1 MPLLDAGAR
10 KESIMKNSYSIAER
24 NRIVEAYLPCIDA
37 VILRNRTL
45 IRAARLE
52 YDDVYQD
59 LAIRLI
65 LCVEQFDPEKGPL
78 HRDICTQLQDELRNR
93 SEIHRLTDLIE
104 SPAVFCRNI
113 RLPPGEVD
121 PCGCAMV

>member
-59 LAIRLI
+59 LAICLI
-65 LCVEQFDPEKGPL
+65 LCVEQFDPEKGSL
-78 HRDICTQLQDELRNR
+78 LRYIRTRLCNELYDRE
-93 SEIHRLTDLIE
+93 EIRRVASHAESSAGIHWKINLSPGKTARYNYILI
-104 SPAVFCRNI
+104 
-113 RLPPGEVD
+113 
-121 PCGCAMV
+121 